1 VCPGRGPTPGTP
13 RRGPR
18 DFGGGAGLT
27 FLGLGVSQVG
37 TRKDP
42 EKTRW
47 VGLDFY
53 RRKDRVPPRG
63 PRGRD
68 PEISESGQGGFD
80 IFRPRGVIG
89 RGPQCP

>member
-1 VCPGRGPTPGTP
+1 M
-13 RRGPR
+13 
-18 DFGGGAGLT
+18 T

-63 PRGRD
+63 HRGRD
-68 PEISESGQGGFD
+68 PEISGA
-80 IFRPRGVIG
+80 G
-89 RGPQCP
+89 RV